1 MSNVIKLDK
10 QTVTDALAK
19 IQKMID
25 VSLDDLAAFE
35 RVSKELLTDQ
45 NTAGSQQ
52 MKKLAESNDE
62 KAKGR
67 KQCIEN
73 AIDNLKIAKAALT
86 KFAET
91 MGM

>member
-19 IQKMID
+19 IKKMID

-35 RVSKELLTDQ
+35 KVSSELLTDQ
-45 NTAGSQQ
+45 NTAGSQR
-52 MKKLAESNDE
+52 MKKLAETNTE
-62 KAKGR
+62 KAKDR

-73 AIDNLKIAKAALT
+73 AIANLQVAKAALT
-86 KFAET
+86 KFSET

>member
-1 MSNVIKLDK
+1 MGNTIKLDK
-10 QTVTDALAK
+10 QVVSDALVK

-35 RVSKELLTDQ
+35 KVSKELLTDQ
-45 NTAGSQQ
+45 NIAGSKR
-52 MKKLAESNDE
+52 MKNLAETNDE

-67 KQCIEN
+67 KLCIER
-73 AIDNLKIAKAALT
+73 AIENLKIAKAALT
-86 KFAET
+86 KFSET